1 MIKKYQAL
9 TYTLCMKKMVLILGV
24 VVIVATAFWIIWRQ
38 NQQQVVE
45 YSLSGIKKKFLVAK
59 TAEEWEKGLMDY
71 RQLDEVD
78 GMIFVFPQAEL
89 RTFWN
94 KNTYLD
100 LQIYWLRN
108 HQIIGQSF
116 LPSIERSKEYIYIRS
131 PGPVDTVIEEV
142 KK

>member
-1 MIKKYQAL
+1 MRKII
-9 TYTLCMKKMVLILGV
+9 LILGIMIAV
-24 VVIVATAFWIIWRQ
+24 AVVIGTLWNP
-38 NQQQVVE
+38 NQQQV
-45 YSLSGIKKKFLVAK
+45 
-59 TAEEWEKGLMDY
+59 MDY
-71 RQLDEVD
+71 RQLDGVD
-78 GMIFVFPQAEL
+78 GMIFIFPQAEL

-116 LPSIERSKEYIYIRS
+116 LPSIERSKEYIYVRS
-131 PGPVDTVIEEV
+131 PGPVDTVIEEA

>member
-1 MIKKYQAL
+1 MRKII
-9 TYTLCMKKMVLILGV
+9 LILGIMIAV
-24 VVIVATAFWIIWRQ
+24 AVVIGTLWNP
-38 NQQQVVE
+38 NQQQVME
-45 YSLSGIKKKFLVAK
+45 YPLNGIKKKFLVAK
-59 TAEEWEKGLMDY
+59 TAEEWKKGLMDY
-71 RQLDEVD
+71 RQLDGVD
-78 GMIFVFPQAEL
+78 GMIFIFPQAEL

-116 LPSIERSKEYIYIRS
+116 LPSIERSKEYIYVRS